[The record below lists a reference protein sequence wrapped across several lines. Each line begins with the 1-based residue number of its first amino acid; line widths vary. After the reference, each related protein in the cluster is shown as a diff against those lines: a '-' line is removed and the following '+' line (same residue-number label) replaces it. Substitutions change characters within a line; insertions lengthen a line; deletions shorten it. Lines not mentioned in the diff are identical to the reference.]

1 MKIQEVAKA
10 CRITPSKIRFYEDKG
25 LIDIPRN
32 DNGYRLFDD
41 EIILQIKLIV
51 SLKDFGLSLTDIKQ
65 ILTFYRQPASE
76 DCNQQSK
83 AYFQELTEEIESDL
97 QRKKEVLSKLKTIG
111 DLSRN
116 SQEYQKNK
124 QEIIQKITEVYYYD

>member
-25 LIDIPRN
+25 LIEIPR
-32 DNGYRLFDD
+32 DENGYRLFNE

-51 SLKDFGLSLTDIKQ
+51 SLKNFGLTLTDIKQ
-65 ILTFYRQPASE
+65 ILVFYRQPASD

-83 AYFQELTEEIESDL
+83 AYFQELTEEVESEL
-97 QRKKEVLSKLKTIG
+97 QRKREVLAKLKTIS

-124 QEIIQKITEVYYYD
+124 QKIIQKITEVYYYD

>member
-83 AYFQELTEEIESDL
+83 VYFQELTEEIESDL
-97 QRKKEVLSKLKTIG
+97 QRKKEVLSKLKIIG